1 MNNEREWDNKGNS
14 IETNPKDELH
24 LKGNKKNHKFKDGER
39 NYEYTQYRKHPKKND
54 YNEKGKNNNENTI
67 NKKNNKKKRENN
79 YEIIERFTENIKEI
93 PNEINNQIVQDER
106 IKLKNLNQPSQ
117 NNTKKNYFNHNNNS
131 QINNTINNVNEQNQK
146 NMNQFNFYQDNPL
159 HNINYMNNPNNNNQ
173 SGVVKN
179 YNRMLNQTQFRKFNN
194 IKQNNNNK
202 GKNNNNK
209 NNTNLNMTKSTM
221 QISNVNSLENQKEQ
235 NSNLN
240 IENSQNNNN
249 SINSD
254 NLSLKTQ
261 SYYSDRVC
269 APLPNYG
276 NEIFINNIN
285 QPIPSYMNEPM
296 YHYNRIPINVFNIP
310 PLNPIEQN
318 NLFNYSPFTLNPIN
332 PNQNI
337 VINNNNE
344 NIKDNKK
351 NNNII
356 GKNKGNR
363 SNQSNKILIPNNNN
377 NNNIN
382 LNFNNAINGG
392 LYINP
397 NPNQN
402 PHFKKN
408 INKKLGLRK
417 LNSDKN
423 IPMNNIPIFPQRNIN
438 NKIINQ
444 NIQKEEQISPFNN
457 LILKIK
463 LPNGN
468 ELIDNLNINL
478 LEEDYQNIAQKYV
491 NNNNLNPILIDPI
504 YNKIINSLKL
514 TKNIF
519 SNNTTKYER
528 KKLKELRNYYLNM
541 KDDDE
546 LSVCSIEDIFEC
558 NKYYEMIKDLK
569 PNKKEINNFE
579 ILNYT
584 F

>member
-1 MNNEREWDNKGNS
+1 
-14 IETNPKDELH
+14 
-24 LKGNKKNHKFKDGER
+24 
-39 NYEYTQYRKHPKKND
+39 
-54 YNEKGKNNNENTI
+54 
-67 NKKNNKKKRENN
+67 
-79 YEIIERFTENIKEI
+79 
-93 PNEINNQIVQDER
+93 
-106 IKLKNLNQPSQ
+106 
-117 NNTKKNYFNHNNNS
+117 
-131 QINNTINNVNEQNQK
+131 
-146 NMNQFNFYQDNPL
+146 MNQFNFYQDNPL

-285 QPIPSYMNEPM
+285 QPIPSYMNETM

-377 NNNIN
+377 NNTN
-382 LNFNNAINGG
+382 LNFNNTINGG
-392 LYINP
+392 IYINP
-397 NPNQN
+397 NPNQNQN

-417 LNSDKN
+417 LNSEKN
-423 IPMNNIPIFPQRNIN
+423 ISINNFPLFPPKNLLNN

-444 NIQKEEQISPFNN
+444 NTQKEEQISPFNN

-468 ELIDNLNINL
+468 ESIDILNINL
-478 LEEDYQNIAQKYV
+478 LEHDFHNIAQKYV
-491 NNNNLNPILIDPI
+491 INNNFNPILIETI
-504 YNKIINSLKL
+504 YNKIIHSLEL
-514 TKNIF
+514 TNNIF
-519 SNNTTKYER
+519 SNNTTIYDR
-528 KKLKELRNYYLNM
+528 KKLEDLRNYYLNN
-541 KDDDE
+541 KEENE
-546 LSVCSIEDIFEC
+546 LNNSIEDILEY
-558 NKYYEMIKDLK
+558 NKYLEMIKDLS
-569 PNKKEINNFE
+569 PNKNEINNFE
-579 ILNYT
+579 FLNYT
-584 F
+584 V

>member
-1 MNNEREWDNKGNS
+1 MNNERDGWDNKGNS

-24 LKGNKKNHKFKDGER
+24 SKGNKKNYKFKDGER

-67 NKKNNKKKRENN
+67 NKKNNKKKRESN

-131 QINNTINNVNEQNQK
+131 QINNIINNVNEQNQK
-146 NMNQFNFYQDNPL
+146 NMNQFNFYQDNSL

-209 NNTNLNMTKSTM
+209 NNTNVNMTKSTM

-254 NLSLKTQ
+254 NLSIKNQ
-261 SYYSDRVC
+261 SYYSDRAC

-285 QPIPSYMNEPM
+285 QPIPPYMNEQM

-310 PLNPIEQN
+310 PLNQIEQN

-351 NNNII
+351 NNNVI

-363 SNQSNKILIPNNNN
+363 NNQSNKILIPNNNN
-377 NNNIN
+377 NNNTN
-382 LNFNNAINGG
+382 LNFNNTINGG
-392 LYINP
+392 LYINQ
-397 NPNQN
+397 NQN
-402 PHFKKN
+402 PHYKKN

-417 LNSDKN
+417 LNSDKS

-468 ELIDNLNINL
+468 ELIDDLNINL
-478 LEEDYQNIAQKYV
+478 LEEDYKNVAQKYV

-546 LSVCSIEDIFEC
+546 LSVCSIEDILEC

>member
-1 MNNEREWDNKGNS
+1 MNNERDGWDNKGNS
-14 IETNPKDELH
+14 IETNPKEELYS
-24 LKGNKKNHKFKDGER
+24 KGNKKIHKFKDGER

-117 NNTKKNYFNHNNNS
+117 NNTKKNYFNHNINS
-131 QINNTINNVNEQNQK
+131 QINNTINNSNEQNQK
-146 NMNQFNFYQDNPL
+146 NMNQFNFYQDNSI
-159 HNINYMNNPNNNNQ
+159 HNINYMNNPNNQ
-173 SGVVKN
+173 SGAVKN
-179 YNRMLNQTQFRKFNN
+179 YNKMLNQTQFRKFNN

-202 GKNNNNK
+202 GKNNINK
-209 NNTNLNMTKSTM
+209 NNTNINMTKSTM

-254 NLSLKTQ
+254 NLSIKTQ
-261 SYYSDRVC
+261 SYYSDRTC
-269 APLPNYG
+269 APLANYG
-276 NEIFINNIN
+276 NEIFMNNIN
-285 QPIPSYMNEPM
+285 QPIPSYMNEQM
-296 YHYNRIPINVFNIP
+296 YPYNRIPINIFNIP
-310 PLNPIEQN
+310 INPIEQN

-377 NNNIN
+377 NNNTN
-382 LNFNNAINGG
+382 LNFNNTINGG
-392 LYINP
+392 LYINQ
-397 NPNQN
+397 NQNQN
-402 PHFKKN
+402 PHYKKN

-417 LNSDKN
+417 LNSDKS

-457 LILKIK
+457 LIVKIK
-463 LPNGN
+463 LPNGS
-468 ELIDNLNINL
+468 ELIDTLNINL
-478 LEEDYQNIAQKYV
+478 LEEDYQNVAQKYV

-504 YNKIINSLKL
+504 YNKIMNSLKL

-546 LSVCSIEDIFEC
+546 LSICSIEDILEC